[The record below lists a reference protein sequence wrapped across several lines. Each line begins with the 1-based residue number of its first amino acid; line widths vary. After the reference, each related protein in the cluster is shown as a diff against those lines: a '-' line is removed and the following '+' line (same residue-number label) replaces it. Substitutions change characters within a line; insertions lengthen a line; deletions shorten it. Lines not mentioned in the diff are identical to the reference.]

1 MWSVRNGVHLRQV
14 YMKKLVI
21 FTVGCLAVAASAL
34 HAQDPGFREA
44 EPRRLASR
52 EAPAAQTSSAST
64 SDDTAGSVANITS
77 MAALDDTR
85 PLRIGDRVSLRIVE
99 NRDEVRSLLV
109 QDSGDINTPFL
120 NLVKAAGKT
129 CKEVAFEMK
138 KELEK
143 QYFQQATVIIALEQ
157 ARQERGGMRPD
168 EMEYITIYGQVMR
181 QGRYEMAPEEELTV
195 SQAVLRAGGLSQFAD
210 KKKVKLIRTYPS
222 GARKTFV
229 VNLDDIM
236 RKGKLQFD
244 VPIRSNDVIIV
255 DENLIN
261 F

>member
-1 MWSVRNGVHLRQV
+1 MTI
-14 YMKKLVI
+14 MKKCFLIAAATMTVAMN
-21 FTVGCLAVAASAL
+21 FTL
-34 HAQDPGFREA
+34 AQDPSFREA
-44 EPRRLASR
+44 EPRRVANR
-52 EAPAAQTSSAST
+52 AGNEQQTNNNNNNAQSG
-64 SDDTAGSVANITS
+64 DDTASSAARINS

-99 NRDEVRSLLV
+99 DRDKVLSLFV
-109 QDSGDINTPFL
+109 QDSGDINAPFL

-129 CKEVAFEMK
+129 CKEVAFYMK

-157 ARQERGGMRPD
+157 ARQERRAMYD
-168 EMEYITIYGQVMR
+168 DMEYITIYGQVAR
-181 QGRYEMAPEEELTV
+181 QGRYELAPEEDLTI

-210 KKKVKLIRTYPS
+210 KKQVKLIRTYP
-222 GARKTFV
+222 GGQRKNFI

-236 RKGKLQFD
+236 RRGRLQYD
-244 VPIRSNDVIIV
+244 VPIRPNDVIIV
-255 DENLIN
+255 SEKLVN

>member
-1 MWSVRNGVHLRQV
+1 MN
-14 YMKKLVI
+14 KIVI
-21 FTVGCLAVAASAL
+21 FTVGCLALAANSMN
-34 HAQDPGFREA
+34 AQDPGFREA
-44 EPRRLASR
+44 EPRRLSSR
-52 EAPAAQTSSAST
+52 SAQNTQTPSAPTT
-64 SDDTAGSVANITS
+64 DDTAGSVANITS

-120 NLVKAAGKT
+120 NLVKAAGRT
-129 CKEVAFEMK
+129 CKEVAYEMK
-138 KELEK
+138 RELEK

-157 ARQERGGMRPD
+157 ARLERGGMRPD

-181 QGRYEMAPEEELTV
+181 QGRYELAPEEELTV
-195 SQAVLRAGGLSQFAD
+195 SQAVLRAGGLSQFA
-210 KKKVKLIRTYPS
+210 KKDKVKLIRTYP
-222 GARKTFV
+222 GGVRKNFII
-229 VNLDDIM
+229 NLDDIM
-236 RKGKLQFD
+236 RKGRLQFD

-255 DENLIN
+255 DENLVN